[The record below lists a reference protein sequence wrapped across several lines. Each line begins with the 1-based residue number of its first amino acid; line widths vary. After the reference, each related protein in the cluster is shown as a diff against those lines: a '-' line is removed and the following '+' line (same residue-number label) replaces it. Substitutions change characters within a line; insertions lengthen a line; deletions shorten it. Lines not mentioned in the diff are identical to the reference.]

1 MLSTTQELTQA
12 REHYRSR
19 VIPAGALAL
28 MDREAEGLVA
38 NKALGQMLAAGME
51 APDFLL
57 PGADGVLHSLRGLT
71 AEGPA
76 VLVFYRGG
84 WCPYC
89 NIHLRGLQRELARIE
104 ATGAR
109 LVAISPQLPDA
120 SLSSSEKNALSFAVL
135 SDVGNHV
142 ARRFGIVF
150 ELSGELQDL
159 YRQFGH
165 GLEIVNGPAG
175 AVELPVPAVFVV
187 GQDRRVLLAYADLDY
202 TQRMDPA
209 ELVKFL
215 DLWRGN
221 LERGEG

>member
-1 MLSTTQELTQA
+1 MLSTTQELSKA

-19 VIPAGALAL
+19 VIPAAALAMMDQETERL
-28 MDREAEGLVA
+28 MAD
-38 NKALGQMLAAGME
+38 KALGGMLAAGME

-71 AEGPA
+71 AQGPA

-89 NIHLRGLQRELARIE
+89 NIQLRGLQRELPRIE
-104 ATGAR
+104 AAGAR

-120 SLSSSEKNALSFAVL
+120 SLSSREKNALTFPVL

-150 ELSGELQDL
+150 ELSGEVQDL

-165 GLEIVNGPAG
+165 GLELVNGPAG
-175 AVELPVPAVFVV
+175 AQELPVPAVFVV
-187 GQDRRVLLAYADLDY
+187 GQDRRVILAQAEIDY

-209 ELVKFL
+209 ELVAFL
-215 DLWRGN
+215 EAPVLVA
-221 LERGEG
+221 